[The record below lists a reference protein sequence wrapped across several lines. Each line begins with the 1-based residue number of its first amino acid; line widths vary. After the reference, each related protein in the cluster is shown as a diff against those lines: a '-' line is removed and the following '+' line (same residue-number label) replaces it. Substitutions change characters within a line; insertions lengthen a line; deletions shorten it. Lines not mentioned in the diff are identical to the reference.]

1 MRLRGYLLAPL
12 LTFLKEHKCYR
23 IVQSHPKG
31 EREPEN
37 LVQQRHRDV
46 RPAILEI
53 VQVLPTGRFS

>member
-1 MRLRGYLLAPL
+1 MRLRGCPAAPL
-12 LTFLKEHKCYR
+12 ADVLEEHKCYR
-23 IVQSHPKG
+23 IIQSHPKG